1 MDAGSRRLLLE
12 WLKEEEREGRRLP
25 ALLAEL
31 QEKRIEL
38 APLARYL
45 AIKEAEERALRA
57 ELEREAWFR
66 SFSLRLVTSLFVFGF
81 LALAAFALA
90 GGEGAFRAAIFFM
103 AGAASYYLVAQALAT
118 WRGQRDQ
125 KKLRAI
131 RERCQK
137 ELEELRREVERS

>member
-1 MDAGSRRLLLE
+1 MPPDNRKLLRE
-12 WLKEEEREGRRLP
+12 WLREDEREGRGLAKR
-25 ALLAEL
+25 LAEL
-31 QEKRIEL
+31 GEKSAEW

-81 LALAAFALA
+81 LALAVFALA
-90 GGEGAFRAAIFFM
+90 GGDGAFRGAIFFI
-103 AGAASYYLVAQALAT
+103 AGAAGYYLVAQTLAT

-125 KKLRAI
+125 KKLQSI
-131 RERCQK
+131 RERCRK
-137 ELEELRREVERS
+137 ELQELREEVERG

>member
-1 MDAGSRRLLLE
+1 MPPDNRKLLLE
-12 WLKEEEREGRRLP
+12 WLGEEEREGQRL
-25 ALLAEL
+25 AARLAEL
-31 QEKRIEL
+31 REKRSEL

-81 LALAAFALA
+81 LALAVFALV
-90 GGEGAFRAAIFFM
+90 GGEGAFRAAIFFT

-131 RERCQK
+131 QERCQM
-137 ELEELRREVERS
+137 ELQELRRELEG

>member
-1 MDAGSRRLLLE
+1 MHPDNRKLLRE
-12 WLKEEEREGRRLP
+12 WLREEEREGRGLAKR
-25 ALLAEL
+25 LAEL
-31 QEKRIEL
+31 REKSAEW

-81 LALAAFALA
+81 LALAVFALV
-90 GGEGAFRAAIFFM
+90 GGEGAFRAAIFFT

-125 KKLRAI
+125 KKLQAI
-131 RERCQK
+131 RKRCEK
-137 ELEELRREVERS
+137 ELQELREKVERG

>member
-1 MDAGSRRLLLE
+1 MQAENRRLLLE
-12 WLKEEEREGRRLP
+12 WLKQEEREGKRLP

-45 AIKEAEERALRA
+45 AIKEGEERALRA

-81 LALAAFALA
+81 LGLAVFALI
-90 GGEGAFRAAIFFM
+90 GGERAFRTAIFFV

-137 ELEELRREVERS
+137 ELEELRREVERI

>member
-1 MDAGSRRLLLE
+1 MQAENRRLLLE
-12 WLKEEEREGRRLP
+12 WLKQEEREGKRLP

-45 AIKEAEERALRA
+45 AIKEVEERALRA

-81 LALAAFALA
+81 LALAVFASI
-90 GGEGAFRAAIFFM
+90 GGEGAFRTAIFFL

-118 WRGQRDQ
+118 WRGQRDR
-125 KKLRAI
+125 KKLQAI
-131 RERCQK
+131 QERSRK
-137 ELEELRREVERS
+137 ELEELRREVGRI

>member
-1 MDAGSRRLLLE
+1 MHPDNRKLLRE
-12 WLKEEEREGRRLP
+12 WLREEEREGRRLP

-31 QEKRIEL
+31 REKRIEL

-81 LALAAFALA
+81 LALAVFALL
-90 GGEGAFRAAIFFM
+90 GGDGAFRGAIFFI

-125 KKLRAI
+125 KKLQAI

-137 ELEELRREVERS
+137 ELQELREEVERG